1 MVGGVE
7 EMSELKENMGTDES
21 LDLQNAC
28 KVLVYWRVSD
38 LVCLFS
44 LHEVQES
51 FSCEVMLCL
60 SAQLKGNERKK
71 QLGEGLRSAWRVV
84 AFRHARLKQLYNHSL
99 VSCPQNSFMLSWVN
113 LTMYHPLFYRG
124 EHTKYT
130 MVLTEEP
137 RKYTKTILS
146 VLTHNQV
153 NSWLCETWDLL
164 LISPTSQKSISGTT
178 EQLKKKPLTQ
188 NK

>member
-1 MVGGVE
+1 MIFVSLFPPEEESNTAQQLHSLGTLQMVGKVE
-7 EMSELKENMGTDES
+7 EMSELKENIGMDES
-21 LDLQNAC
+21 LDLQNIC
-28 KVLVYWRVSD
+28 KVLAYWRVSY

-44 LHEVQES
+44 LPEVQES

-84 AFRHARLKQLYNHSL
+84 ALRRARLKQLYNHSL

-124 EHTKYT
+124 KHTKIY
-130 MVLTEEP
+130 
-137 RKYTKTILS
+137 Y
-146 VLTHNQV
+146 
-153 NSWLCETWDLL
+153 
-164 LISPTSQKSISGTT
+164 GTDRRA
-178 EQLKKKPLTQ
+178 EKIYRDYSSCA
-188 NK
+188 NI